1 MPSLSE
7 GSHLQPRPQS
17 IPTGKV
23 ASNIAHNQQQEIMN
37 LSNQLHQD
45 ILSKVDKE
53 WDDNAI
59 NIQFIYD
66 YKNQPQKIRSY
77 NLSASAYE
85 EFIQPYLKEVEE
97 RKNSFTNVIVNK

>member
-37 LSNQLHQD
+37 QSQL
-45 ILSKVDKE
+45 KTKTAE
-53 WDDNAI
+53 
-59 NIQFIYD
+59 
-66 YKNQPQKIRSY
+66 
-77 NLSASAYE
+77 
-85 EFIQPYLKEVEE
+85 
-97 RKNSFTNVIVNK
+97 